1 MKRESVGVVETQ
13 CYRIPEEIVLEH
25 GDRLSGVNVA
35 YETYGKINNEKSNA
49 ILVCHALSGDAHA
62 GGWHREDEKPGWWD
76 IIIGPGKALDTDKFF
91 VICSNVLGGCKGT
104 TGPSS
109 INSKTGK
116 PYGLDFPFITVKDM
130 VNVQKMLLDHLDI
143 DKLFAVVGGSFGGMQ
158 VLQWCVSYPDM
169 VRLAVPIATS
179 AYSSPQQIAFNEV
192 GRRAITSDPDWI
204 SGNYYGRT
212 PPARGLSLARMIG
225 HITYL
230 SDESMHQKF
239 GRKLQDKSEY
249 GFDFTSLD
257 FQVESYLSYHGDA
270 FVKRFDANS
279 YLYITKAIDY
289 FDLTKKGS
297 LSLAEALKSVKAKF
311 LVISISSDWL
321 YPPYQCKEIAEAL
334 SANDID
340 VRHCTVR
347 SNYGHDAFLLESG
360 QMNYTIGNFLSR
372 TSVGDVMIR
381 DVVTIRHG
389 SSVEEAARIMMTEGV
404 THLPVISEEG
414 RLAGIVTAW
423 DVSKAVAL
431 KYSQLEEIMT
441 RDVVTI
447 GLGDPIERAAKKM
460 NENNIS
466 ALPVIDGEQ
475 KVIGMITSD
484 GVSRLVSV
492 CR

>member
-62 GGWHREDEKPGWWD
+62 GGWHKEDEKPGWWD

-279 YLYITKAIDY
+279 YLNITKAIDY

-484 GVSRLVSV
+484 
-492 CR
+492 